1 MSVREDVVGGTGRR
15 NIFLQGLDYLPGM
28 LLLLL
33 IGYAG
38 KIVANYVPH
47 TEYVIFAIAIGMV
60 LRNTVAIPRIF
71 VRGIGTYELWLKTGI
86 VLMGARLALQQIAAI
101 GGVGIGLV
109 VAEIAVAA
117 FTAQYL
123 GRIFKLTPKLSSLI
137 GIGVG
142 ICGVSAIIGASGAI
156 DAKEEDS
163 SYAIATILMFGAVM
177 VFLFPLIGR
186 YFGFSDPVFGFWAGL
201 SVDNTAECVATGFAF
216 SEGAGKVATIVK
228 LSRNALMGLVILF
241 YALWYARKGMTK
253 EVTNKAAFL
262 WARFPKF
269 LIGFLAFSLLA
280 TVGFFTT
287 DHVAA
292 LNNLS
297 KWAFLLTFAGVG
309 LSTEF
314 SKMKAGL
321 RPFVV
326 GLGVETVVAL
336 ISLGMVVL
344 AAGYLV

>member
-1 MSVREDVVGGTGRR
+1 MSVGENVVGGASRR
-15 NIFLQGLDYLPGM
+15 NIFLQGLDYIPGI

-33 IGYAG
+33 TGYAG

-47 TEYVIFAIAIGMV
+47 TEYVIFAIAIGML
-60 LRNTVAIPRIF
+60 LRNTVTIPRIF
-71 VRGIGTYELWLKTGI
+71 AKGIGTYELWLKTGI
-86 VLMGARLALQQIAAI
+86 VLMGARLALQQVAAI

-117 FTAQYL
+117 VTAQYL
-123 GRIFKLTPKLSSLI
+123 GRVFKLSPKLSSLI
-137 GIGVG
+137 GVGVG
-142 ICGVSAIIGASGAI
+142 ICGVSAIIGATGAI

-177 VFLFPLIGR
+177 VFLFPVIGR
-186 YFGFSDPVFGFWAGL
+186 HFGFSDPVFGFWAGL

-216 SEGAGKVATIVK
+216 SEDAGKIATVVK

-262 WARFPKF
+262 WSRFPKF

-280 TVGFFTT
+280 TVGFFTKV
-287 DHVAA
+287 HVDA

-321 RPFVV
+321 RPFIV

-336 ISLGMVVL
+336 ISLGMVML
-344 AAGYLV
+344 ASGHLV